1 MLRGS
6 DRTHRQCTC
15 LVGKEPRPLN
25 FLSSW
30 MQFQTMLCK
39 RCFGEA
45 VGVPSLVVAI
55 PEGGHVPIFEGGL
68 IRSVFFE
75 AIQWQK

>member
-1 MLRGS
+1 M
-6 DRTHRQCTC
+6 H
-15 LVGKEPRPLN
+15 VPYGKEPRPVN
-25 FLSSW
+25 FCQVGSRFHRL
-30 MQFQTMLCK
+30 MQDYVSLPCK

-68 IRSVFFE
+68 IRSV
-75 AIQWQK
+75 